1 MDPELS
7 KRCAAGGLR
16 RAARAVTQ
24 LYDAELMAAGITI
37 TQFGILNALANAKVA
52 TQGALGGMLSLDST
66 TLSRTLLP
74 LVDSGWIERFQGSDR
89 REHYLQLTA
98 AGRKEWREARS
109 RWLRAQ
115 KRLRN
120 ALGDQSWNQLQRVL
134 ERTMQATQP
143 RVKPGY

>member
-1 MDPELS
+1 MSPDLS

-37 TQFGILNALANAKVA
+37 TQFGILNALAKAKVA
-52 TQGALGGMLSLDST
+52 TQGVLGAMLSLDST

-74 LVDSGWIERFQGSDR
+74 LVESGWIERCPGTDR
-89 REHYLQLTA
+89 REHCLRLTA
-98 AGRKEWREARS
+98 AGRKEWRQASS
-109 RWLRAQ
+109 RWQRAQ

-134 ERTMQATQP
+134 DRTMKATS
-143 RVKPGY
+143 RSLKPGY